1 MLFCLGLFAI
11 LVYET
16 VFASVC
22 SQTFTEA
29 PGHIEA
35 ISRRYKRLG
44 HTRCQYLI
52 RAPAHTTIMLNFT
65 HLYDEGARVLCL
77 PEVRIIEVWSHHK
90 ESQMGVLCPAHHN
103 FQGPQVFQSRA
114 SLLRVT
120 YEWPPNMESGFSL
133 YFKFQKISKGK
144 SVSGLHIVIIV
155 IAIVLMLGLIMCI
168 VSHYKMG
175 AWSWHERWGRPP
187 NPSEPQ
193 SLLQVTPLQH
203 LSQSQ
208 HTHTHAPH
216 SPVHTHAPHSPVLY
230 TPDNIEQR
238 QQLELVSLQNQHVR
252 QKSVQMDFN
261 LGLPPIITL
270 PDGEEFQYNSSK
282 SIHIQGPSQDNEIIR
297 TWIKPPPNRIVPE
310 DENPLSYR
318 SNSVSLLSKPS
329 TPPVLRTSDT
339 NFLVK
344 HSNNASVAVN
354 DDIHRNFYT
363 YVEGGSNSFPTTQP
377 RSPNTRNTTSKSLDS
392 RSNSGRR
399 MKSFFDL
406 MSPLPRY
413 CNLTTNQ
420 DQSSGSSG
428 GV

>member
-22 SQTFTEA
+22 SHTFTEA

-52 RAPAHTTIMLNFT
+52 RAPPYTTIMLNFT
-65 HLYDEGARVLCL
+65 HLYDEGARSLCL
-77 PEVRIIEVWSHHK
+77 PEVRIIEVWSHQK

-120 YEWPPNMESGFSL
+120 YKWPPNMESGFSL

-187 NPSEPQ
+187 DLSEPQ
-193 SLLQVTPLQH
+193 SLLQVSPVQH
-203 LSQSQ
+203 LSQSLHN
-208 HTHTHAPH
+208 HTHT
-216 SPVHTHAPHSPVLY
+216 PHSPVLY

-238 QQLELVSLQNQHVR
+238 QQLELVSLQDQHVR

-270 PDGEEFQYNSSK
+270 PDGEEFHYNSSK
-282 SIHIQGPSQDNEIIR
+282 SLHTQGPNQDNEIIR

-310 DENPLSYR
+310 DENHLSYC

-329 TPPVLRTSDT
+329 APPVMRTSDT
-339 NFLVK
+339 NFLVI
-344 HSNNASVAVN
+344 HSNNTNVAIN
-354 DDIHRNFYT
+354 DGIHRNFYT
-363 YVEGGSNSFPTTQP
+363 CAEEGSNSFPTPQP
-377 RSPNTRNTTSKSLDS
+377 RLPNTRGTTSNSLDS
-392 RSNSGRR
+392 RSHSCRR

-406 MSPLPRY
+406 MNPLPHY

-420 DQSSGSSG
+420 DQSGGYSG